1 MQTAPRAGR
10 GGGGLQHTDIDGG
23 LFGGLEGGVV
33 GGGDGGRSRTDR
45 SGRDRPLL
53 EGDAGCAGGIG
64 KRIGGTAC
72 VRAWVA
78 AACDATIERSDRSV
92 GVRNGTDRARDGTRE
107 ERKVYHEIRV
117 CAQVIP

>member
-23 LFGGLEGGVV
+23 LFGGLEGGIVL
-33 GGGDGGRSRTDR
+33 GGDGGRTRTDR
-45 SGRDRPLL
+45 VGRDRPLL
-53 EGDAGCAGGIG
+53 EGGAGCAGGIG

-92 GVRNGTDRARDGTRE
+92 GVRNGTDRAREGRRE
-107 ERKVYHEIRV
+107 ERKVDNEI
-117 CAQVIP
+117 CAPAMP